1 VNLRTHTSSPPPF
14 TSLRLDRISRWFGKV
29 PALTELTLEVK
40 QGEFLA
46 LLGPSGCGKS
56 TTLACLAGL
65 QPLSSGT
72 IWRDDERIDG
82 LPAERRGFGMVFQ
95 NYALFPHLSV
105 RRNVEF
111 GLAMRKVGREERRT
125 KAIEALRTVQ
135 LADHLDKRPAQLS
148 GGQQQ
153 RVAIA
158 RALAFQPQIVL
169 MDEPLSNLDAG
180 LRVDLRAEIKRL
192 HESLGLTTVY
202 VTHDQSE
209 ALSLAT
215 TIVVMRDGRAE
226 QIGTPE
232 QLYRAPASAYV
243 ARFMGYR
250 NTFTGTVTSLDSTG
264 VTVDLGGRT
273 TVRGTLMS
281 PEVTGPGAQVTVA
294 VHPEDLVVGEQ
305 PDGAVGGVA
314 GGGSAGSPGSVG
326 PVGAVG
332 ALGSNTIGVTVEVI
346 EYHGRTVEAVA
357 RTADG
362 DALRLQ
368 TDRPLRR
375 GDHLSLSIRPD
386 RVLVYRAEDAEEL
399 QMLAEQIA

>member
-1 VNLRTHTSSPPPF
+1 MTRDVVPAPF
-14 TSLRLDRISRWFGKV
+14 GSLRLNRISRRFGKV
-29 PALTELTLEVK
+29 AALTELSLEVK

-65 QPLSSGT
+65 QPLSSGS
-72 IWRDDERIDG
+72 IWRDEHRIDH

-105 RRNVEF
+105 QRNVEF
-111 GLAMRKVGREERRT
+111 GLAMRKIGGEERRQ
-125 KAIEALRTVQ
+125 KALAALQIVQ
-135 LADHLDKRPAQLS
+135 LSGHEQKRPGQLS

-180 LRVDLRAEIKRL
+180 LRVDLRAQIKRL

-209 ALSLAT
+209 ALSLAST
-215 TIVVMRDGRAE
+215 VVVMRDGRIE
-226 QIGTPE
+226 QIGPP
-232 QLYRAPASAYV
+232 QVLYSSPASAYV

-250 NTFTGTVTSLDSTG
+250 NTFSATVANADTRA
-264 VTVDLGGRT
+264 VQVDLGGAT
-273 TVRGTLMS
+273 LAGTWMS
-281 PEVTGPGAQVTVA
+281 PNAIRRGDDVTLAVHPDDLLLAGPGEPGGIQVTV
-294 VHPEDLVVGEQ
+294 DVV
-305 PDGAVGGVA
+305 
-314 GGGSAGSPGSVG
+314 
-326 PVGAVG
+326 
-332 ALGSNTIGVTVEVI
+332 
-346 EYHGRTVEAVA
+346 EYHGRSMEAEV

-362 DALRLQ
+362 VVLRIENTQ
-368 TDRPLRR
+368 PLRR
-375 GDHLSLSIRPD
+375 GEALTLTARPD
-386 RVLVYRAEDAEEL
+386 RVLVYPGAQTEQL
-399 QMLAEQIA
+399 QVLAEQVA